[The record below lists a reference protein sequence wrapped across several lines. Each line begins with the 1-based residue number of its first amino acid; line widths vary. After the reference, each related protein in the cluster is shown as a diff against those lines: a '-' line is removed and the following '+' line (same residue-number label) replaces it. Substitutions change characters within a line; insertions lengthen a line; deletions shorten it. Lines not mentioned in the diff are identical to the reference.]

1 MLNPPLPSH
10 LDVRKLTVKGAE
22 ICADALLSSMPRVV
36 DLLAEKEGVITVNL
50 SFYRDE
56 QRFRRIDGQLT
67 GSVTVFCQRCLEP
80 MPVAVDTQFK
90 LAIVWSEDDAERLPK
105 SLEPIIVGEELVNIA
120 DLISEELLLSL
131 PYVNY
136 HKAADCK
143 QEIGYSSTD
152 PEVKKRLSEAEAK
165 GELKQNPFKVLAKL
179 KGDKQDT

>member
-1 MLNPPLPSH
+1 
-10 LDVRKLTVKGAE
+10 
-22 ICADALLSSMPRVV
+22 
-36 DLLAEKEGVITVNL
+36 
-50 SFYRDE
+50 
-56 QRFRRIDGQLT
+56 
-67 GSVTVFCQRCLEP
+67 
-80 MPVAVDTQFK
+80 VAVDTQFK

-152 PEVKKRLSEAEAK
+152 PEVKKRLSEAEVK